1 MGQALETEQLNLHTT
16 ETPEGWRDHPFPYF
30 LVGDEAL
37 ALKQQMQR
45 PCSEGELPEVR
56 RIFNHRLS
64 RARRVIENAF
74 GILAA
79 RWRIFHR
86 PIQESVGTV

>member
-1 MGQALETEQLNLHTT
+1 MVQALETEQLNLHTT
-16 ETPEGWRDHPFPYF
+16 EAPEGRRDHPFPYF
-30 LVGDEAL
+30 LDGDEAL
-37 ALKQQMQR
+37 ALKQRMQR

-74 GILAA
+74 GFLAA